1 MATKSGI
8 LNHIIE
14 LAYIQALWQFIST
27 LAVTKINNSTYQAK
41 ENAVMTLVYINV
53 IRITLGLILEHNQGE
68 LLSLDFMNKMA
79 EIKDRM
85 LIKKLKSFEFII
97 KVQKHPF

>member
-85 LIKKLKSFEFII
+85 LIKKSKSFEFII

>member
-1 MATKSGI
+1 MATKLGI
-8 LNHIIE
+8 LNPIIE

-53 IRITLGLILEHNQGE
+53 IRITLGLILEHNPGE
-68 LLSLDFMNKMA
+68 LLSLEFMNKMA
-79 EIKDRM
+79 KIKDRVLNIKNQN
-85 LIKKLKSFEFII
+85 LIIL
-97 KVQKHPF
+97 